1 MKNAA
6 CLTLIIAG
14 IILLLILGKGLLI
27 PFVFAL
33 LFWFITRRIRLL
45 IDKVPLA
52 KKYLPDWSKNVIIFV
67 LIISAFGMVADAL
80 SINIRALTK
89 SYESYEANIQ
99 GILTQVESMTN
110 LNINEMMSSADDLD
124 YGTLFGGIATVITG
138 LVGDTFMIII
148 YVLFIFLEETSFR
161 KKMQQYFAKSDK
173 NNQIN
178 TTLNEIEESVSSY
191 LMLKT
196 LVSLLTGFLSYIV
209 LLLVGIDSPLF
220 WAFLIFLLNYIPTI
234 GSLIATLFP
243 AIFSLIQ
250 FGEFTPFIIIAAAV
264 GAVQVIVGNIVE
276 PRLMG
281 KSLNLSP
288 IVTIMALAV
297 WGKIWGITGMVLS
310 VPITVIMLIA
320 FAQFESTQTVALILS
335 GNGKIGKEQDEKK

>member
-6 CLTLIIAG
+6 YLILIIAG

-45 IDKVPLA
+45 IDKVPPA

-99 GILTQVESMTN
+99 GILQQVESLIN
-110 LNINEMMSSADDLD
+110 LDINDLLSSDQLD
-124 YGTLFGGIATVITG
+124 YGTLFGNIATVITG

-148 YVLFIFLEETSFR
+148 YVLFIFLEETSFK
-161 KKMQQYFAKSDK
+161 KKMRQYFSKRENDD
-173 NNQIN
+173 QI
-178 TTLNEIEESVSSY
+178 TITLNKIEESISSY

-196 LVSLLTGFLSYIV
+196 LVSLLTGLFSYLV
-209 LLLVGIDSPLF
+209 LLFVGIDSPLF

-234 GSLIATLFP
+234 GSLVATLFP

-250 FGEFTPFIIIAAAV
+250 FGEFTPFLIIAGAV

-276 PRLMG
+276 PKLMG

-288 IVTIMALAV
+288 IVTIMALAL
-297 WGKIWGITGMVLS
+297 WGKIWGITGMILC
-310 VPITVIMLIA
+310 VPITVIMLIV

-335 GNGKIGKEQDEKK
+335 GNGKIGKEKDGKE